1 MDGRENQEE
10 AIMLAMA
17 FTVSPAAPL
26 VVVVGLR

>member
-26 VVVVGLR
+26 VVVGLR